1 MVCASGRRSRRQQLG
16 WVACELIAHFGD
28 SDEFNERLLSWQP
41 FECMHC
47 YSIVLYE
54 LIVVSWKVNLFIDW
68 WGVGKAFRSPRVSMS
83 VRALEGKGLRRRL
96 ELSTPNWVEI
106 QSVADHHRHA
116 LTLRSKGGQEALV
129 RMSIR
134 LRIF

>member
-1 MVCASGRRSRRQQLG
+1 VIDSR
-16 WVACELIAHFGD
+16 
-28 SDEFNERLLSWQP
+28 
-41 FECMHC
+41 
-47 YSIVLYE
+47 
-54 LIVVSWKVNLFIDW
+54 
-68 WGVGKAFRSPRVSMS
+68 GVGKAFRSPRVSMS

-116 LTLRSKGGQEALV
+116 LTLRSKGPKGGQEALV